1 MDYIAHTVTAAAE
14 GSVAHIL
21 WAAADLAATNPE
33 TVDPI
38 HDAGLH
44 IIAAGQ
50 ATARRGAAAVELATM
65 VAADRH
71 PRLAA
76 TIGADEDW
84 AAWQQVLTEPWPILA
99 YAAGIAA
106 PIAGLE
112 AHITP
117 GRWTP

>member
-1 MDYIAHTVTAAAE
+1 MEYIAHTVTAAAE

-50 ATARRGAAAVELATM
+50 ATARRGTAAIELATM

-71 PRLAA
+71 PRLADTIA
-76 TIGADEDW
+76 TTDDW

-99 YAAGIAA
+99 DAAAIAA
-106 PIAGLE
+106 RIAGLE
-112 AHITP
+112 THITP

>member
-1 MDYIAHTVTAAAE
+1 MEYIAHTATAAAE
-14 GSVAHIL
+14 GSVAHTL

-33 TVDPI
+33 AADPI

-50 ATARRGAAAVELATM
+50 TTARRGKAAIELATM

-71 PRLAA
+71 PRLADTIA
-76 TIGADEDW
+76 TTDDW

-99 YAAGIAA
+99 DAAGIAA
-106 PIAGLE
+106 RIAGLE
-112 AHITP
+112 GHITP
-117 GRWTP
+117 GRWTL